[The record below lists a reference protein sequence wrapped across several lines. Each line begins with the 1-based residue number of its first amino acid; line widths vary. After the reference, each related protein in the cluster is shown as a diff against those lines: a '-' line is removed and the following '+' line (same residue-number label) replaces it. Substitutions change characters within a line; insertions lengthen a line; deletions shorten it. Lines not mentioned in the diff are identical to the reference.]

1 MSAAICAEDSRSVR
15 MSTVMYQSSTLPVI
29 EPFRRKLLRQIWAVA
44 DQGVI
49 SASNF
54 ATMIFVARGL
64 GAPSLFGT
72 FTLVYSA
79 MLFSNIIQM
88 ALITQPHNVLGAGR
102 EGPAYRRYT
111 TSTLFTQLLLAGC
124 ESMVALVVAAVM
136 ASRGWSGTPLLI
148 ALAPA
153 IFGWQLQEFFRR
165 VLYTESRYR
174 DVFWND
180 IVSYGGQMLIIGLM
194 WLHDVHYRG
203 AVRWLTG
210 ASALYVLAATSGAAA
225 LIGLAQIRSSLT
237 REERSLG
244 AFKSNWE
251 YGKWL
256 VGSEVLTWSSSTHM
270 YLFLAAKV
278 LGTVATAD
286 LKSAQVLFGPTRV
299 IAFYL
304 DTVLPIRFA
313 RTAAT
318 EGQHAILPELRGVLM
333 RVAFPLGA
341 FCLIVAVFSGPLLRL
356 TFGPAYVAAKTLLML
371 YSAYALV
378 TYLQMIITAAL
389 RAQKNTH
396 LIFLGSTASV
406 IVALPLSL
414 LLIPRMQTAGI
425 LVAMIAGALAATVL
439 YLVAVIRS
447 STPTVSLVEPGPALA
462 EE

>member
-1 MSAAICAEDSRSVR
+1 MPRAVYAEDSRSVR
-15 MSTVMYQSSTLPVI
+15 MPTLMYKTLPQPV
-29 EPFRRKLLRQIWAVA
+29 ETFRQKLLRQAWAVA
-44 DQGVI
+44 DQGLI

-64 GAPSLFGT
+64 GDPSLFGT

-79 MLFSNIIQM
+79 MLFANIFQM
-88 ALITQPHNVLGAGR
+88 ALITQPHNVLGAAR
-102 EGPAYRRYT
+102 EGEHYRRYT
-111 TSTLFTQLLLAGC
+111 TSTLFTQLILAGA
-124 ESMVALVVAAVM
+124 ESIIALAAAAVM
-136 ASRGWSGTPLLI
+136 ASRGWHGTPLLV

-153 IFGWQLQEFFRR
+153 IFGWQVQEFFRR
-165 VLYTESRYR
+165 VLYTEGRYR
-174 DVFWND
+174 EVFWND
-180 IVSYGGQMLIIGLM
+180 MLSYGGQMLLIGLM
-194 WLHDVHYRG
+194 WLHDLRNPGTH
-203 AVRWLTG
+203 WLTG
-210 ASALYVLAATSGAAA
+210 ATALYVLAATSVAGA
-225 LIGLAQIRSSLT
+225 LLGLVQIRNSLT
-237 REERSLG
+237 TTVKTLS
-244 AFKSNWE
+244 AFKPNWQ

-256 VGSEVLTWSSSTHM
+256 VGSEVLTWTSSIQM
-270 YLFLAAKV
+270 YLFLAARV
-278 LGTVATAD
+278 LGTIATAD

-318 EGQHAILPELRGVLM
+318 KGPAAILPELRGVLA
-333 RVAFPLGA
+333 RVALPLCG
-341 FCLIVAVFSGPLLRL
+341 FCLFVAAFSGPLLRL
-356 TFGPAYVAAKTLLML
+356 TFGPRYAAAKTSLML

-396 LIFLGSTASV
+396 LIFFGSAASV

-439 YLVAVIRS
+439 YMVAVVRS
-447 STPTVSLVEPGPALA
+447 STPAANFAVIEPALA
-462 EE
+462 ED